1 MERTVHPYG
10 SVTGKLWMP
19 PSQPAAKP
27 LRRTLDLDPGKRA
40 SEAIKSAVS
49 REGGDFSGAPLLAA
63 DTLITLRHTY
73 RRNGRTTV
81 TRERSFEAAELPGL
95 VDFVAADLYCCDFF
109 GEE

>member
-1 MERTVHPYG
+1 MERTVHLSG

-19 PSQPAAKP
+19 PGQPAAKP

-40 SEAIKSAVS
+40 SEAIKGAVS
-49 REGGDFSGAPLLAA
+49 REGGDFSSAPLLAA

-73 RRNGRTTV
+73 RRNGRTV
-81 TRERSFEAAELPGL
+81 TRERSLEVAELPSL
-95 VDFVAADLYCCDFF
+95 VDFVAADLYCSDFF